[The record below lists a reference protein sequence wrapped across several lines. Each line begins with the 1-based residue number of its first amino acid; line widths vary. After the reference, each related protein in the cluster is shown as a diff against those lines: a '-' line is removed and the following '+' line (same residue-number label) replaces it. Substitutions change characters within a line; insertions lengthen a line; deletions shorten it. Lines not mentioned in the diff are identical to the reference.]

1 MTLTPLAAFRLEL
14 GDTDAARQLF
24 SDVEAQYYLDQRSG
38 DVLLAV
44 ADACDA
50 LARRFSR
57 EHDFEWQGSNTARG
71 KFSRSQMAKA
81 YAEQAKALRKRANG
95 QLSTASTSRVDGFS
109 EDIDSRQGAG
119 QGSPS
124 SGRVL
129 AGYRNPDFTD

>member
-1 MTLTPLAAFRLEL
+1 MALTDLQKFRVEL
-14 GDTDAARQLF
+14 GDDDATRELF
-24 SDVEAQYYLDQRSG
+24 SDDEAQYFLDQRPGSL
-38 DVLLAV
+38 LLAV

-81 YAEQAKALRKRANG
+81 YAEQAATLRKRALG
-95 QLSTASTSRVDGFS
+95 QVSTVSTSRVDGFS

-119 QGSPS
+119 QGSPA